1 MGEVRDTIVSVLG
14 VIQWP
19 LLAYM
24 IALNAIY
31 TVLIVTGWR
40 SVHRYVIM
48 RPLRDYAYVG
58 SSPLSM
64 PVSILVP
71 AHNEEPT
78 IVDSVRALLRSRYG
92 QLEIV
97 VINDGSTDETIA
109 ALTAGFGLVPV
120 ERVPRSGLAT
130 AEVRGVLASTVDD
143 RVVVIDKAG
152 GGKADAL
159 NCGINYAQF
168 PLVCAIDAD
177 TLLDTGALSR
187 LVWEFQSHPGT
198 VATGG
203 IVRVVNGSIVEDG
216 LVSEIHTPRTLL
228 ENIQVM
234 EYLRAF
240 LGGRLAWSRWNMLLI
255 ISGAFGLFRR
265 DVLVEAG
272 GYDTSTVSEDAELI
286 LRVRRDRADRGLP
299 CRITFFPDPICW
311 TQAPNSARVLARQ
324 RDRWQRG
331 LGEMLLMH
339 RRMLFR
345 RRYGRTG
352 WIALPYYW
360 LFEFLEPVITVV
372 GVVLVT
378 IGLIAGSVEP
388 FVYVLILTLAT
399 AYGLFL
405 SLGVILIEE
414 RAFRRY
420 PQWRDLLRLSIAVL
434 AENFGYRQWQAW
446 VRFRATGRALFRG
459 SRHRG
464 VWGAMP
470 RSSFTSAP

>member
-1 MGEVRDTIVSVLG
+1 MDEVRATVVGVLG
-14 VIQWP
+14 VLQWP

-24 IALNAIY
+24 LTLNAIY

-40 SVHRYVIM
+40 SVHRYVTM
-48 RPLRDYAYVG
+48 RPLRDYAYVA

-78 IVDSVRALLRSRYG
+78 IVDAVRALLRSRYG

-97 VINDGSTDETIA
+97 VINDGSTDGTIA
-109 ALTAGFGLVPV
+109 ALTEGFGLVPV

-130 AEVRGVLASTVDD
+130 ADVRGVLASTVDD

-187 LVWEFQSHPGT
+187 LVWEFQSNPDT

-203 IVRVVNGSIVEDG
+203 IVRVVNGSLVEDG
-216 LVSEIHTPRTLL
+216 LVSEIRTPKPLL
-228 ENIQVM
+228 ESIQVM

-286 LRVRRDRADRGLP
+286 LRVRRMRADHGQP

-311 TQAPNSARVLARQ
+311 TQAPDSARVLARQ

-339 RRMLFR
+339 RGMLFR

-372 GVVLVT
+372 GLVLVT
-378 IGLIAGSVEP
+378 VGLIAGSVDP
-388 FVYVLILTLAT
+388 FVYVLILALAT

-405 SLGVILIEE
+405 SLGVILLEE

-420 PQWRDLLRLSIAVL
+420 PHWRDLVRLSLAVV

-446 VRFRATGRALFRG
+446 VRFRATYRALFRG

-470 RSSFTSAP
+470 RSSFTSVP

>member
-24 IALNAIY
+24 IALNAIS

-40 SVHRYVIM
+40 SVHRYVTM

-187 LVWEFQSHPGT
+187 LVWEFQSHPDT

-216 LVSEIHTPRTLL
+216 LVSEIRTPRTLL
-228 ENIQVM
+228 ESIQVM

-388 FVYVLILTLAT
+388 FVYVLILALAT

-405 SLGVILIEE
+405 SLGVILLEE

-420 PQWRDLLRLSIAVL
+420 PQWRDLLQLSIAAL